1 MNFGS
6 VLIILLG
13 GTTLL
18 WFVWLG
24 YSDHRRLRQLFGGNV
39 GRSKPTPVD
48 DAASPAAA
56 DEPRTRA

>member
-13 GTTLL
+13 ATTLV

-24 YSDHRRLRQLFGGNV
+24 YTDHRRLRQLFGA
-39 GRSKPTPVD
+39 GRSKATSVD
-48 DAASPAAA
+48 DTTTAATA
-56 DEPRTRA
+56 DEPRPRV